1 VEKKRL
7 INIFN
12 SNNNKKKKEG
22 IKMKLLIEK
31 NIILESLS
39 NVMRAISPR
48 NIIPILN
55 GVLFELTEEG
65 LYLTA
70 SDSDLVIK
78 NFIPKENIKSITE
91 TGKTVIQ
98 SKYLLD
104 IIRKM
109 PNTDINIEVLEDL
122 KVIISTENTM
132 YNLNCLNIED
142 YPQINL
148 EETKNPIIIESDVL
162 KKIISQTIFAIS
174 TQESRPLLTGLNFKI
189 TGNVLECIAT
199 DSYRLAK
206 KTIILD
212 KEYDSCNIVIPGKN
226 INEFDK
232 LLTTNEN
239 VEIHTFSNKILFK
252 YNGYLFQSSLLN
264 GTYPNT
270 SNLIPNEF
278 SIILTTSL
286 DKYFSAIDRAALL
299 TQSKEKNIVKMETR
313 NNELIVSSYASE
325 IGKSEESV
333 EVDKNTSEDISI
345 SFSSKYMLEAL
356 RTFEEEELL
365 IFLNSDSKP
374 IVLKSV
380 KDESLIQ
387 LILPIKTY

>member
-1 VEKKRL
+1 MEKKRL

-189 TGNVLECIAT
+189 TSNVLECIAT

>member
-1 VEKKRL
+1 MEKKRL

>member
-1 VEKKRL
+1 
-7 INIFN
+7 
-12 SNNNKKKKEG
+12 
-22 IKMKLLIEK
+22 MKLLIEK

-333 EVDKNTSEDISI
+333 KVDKNTSEDISI

-380 KDESLIQ
+380 QDESLIQ
-387 LILPIKTY
+387 EHSFSLGEHVGKNIIFSSSLTIIGAL